1 MSTPARRAPTVTLS
15 WRSVP
20 ALAAALALGLGALA
34 AFRFLIRPL
43 ALLTIAITI
52 GEALIPL
59 VERLARRVPRALA
72 IGIVFFGVFLA
83 AGLLGWIVVPRLV
96 AQGQAFAERVPE
108 LVARARA
115 WLERLPWF
123 SGDQLAQY
131 LGPRLAQAGGLLVSL
146 PLQLFSLAADVL
158 VVVFLAIYWVAGVPA
173 LRRFVYSL
181 FPLEHRIGAAQV
193 FGDMARAMGGYVRGA
208 AINAVIMGA
217 LAWLGLSLI
226 GVDYAIVLGVLTML
240 GEPIPFLGPL
250 LAAIP
255 VVLIALLQS
264 PAKALLALGL
274 YVILQNVEGHLLTPN
289 IMRRETEVPQTLVI
303 FALLA
308 GGAVGGLLGVLV
320 ALPLAGAV
328 RVFLLR
334 VIAPAIRRR
343 VGAPPPDGV
352 TPAT

>member
-1 MSTPARRAPTVTLS
+1 MPARARRALPVTLS

-20 ALAAALALGLGALA
+20 ALAAALVLGLGTLA
-34 AFRFLIRPL
+34 AIHVLIRPL
-43 ALLTIAITI
+43 ALLTIAVTL
-52 GEALIPL
+52 GEALVPL
-59 VERLARRVPRALA
+59 VERLARRVPRGLA
-72 IGIVFFGVFLA
+72 IGLVYFAVFLVV
-83 AGLLGWIVVPRLV
+83 GLLGWIVVPRLV
-96 AQGQAFAERVPE
+96 AQGQTFAARVPD
-108 LVARARA
+108 LVERARA
-115 WLERLPWF
+115 ALERLPWF
-123 SGDQLAQY
+123 SGDQVVQY

-146 PLQLFSLAADVL
+146 PLQLLSLTAEVL
-158 VVVFLAIYWVAGVPA
+158 VVVFLSIYWVVGVPA
-173 LRRFVYSL
+173 LRRFAYSL
-181 FPLEHRIGAAQV
+181 FPPERRDGAARV
-193 FGDMARAMGGYVRGA
+193 SRDMARAMGGYVRGA

-226 GVDYAIVLGVLTML
+226 GVDYPIVLGVLTML

-255 VVLIALLQS
+255 VVLISLLQS
-264 PAKALLALGL
+264 PTKALLALGL

-328 RVFLLR
+328 RVFVLQVL
-334 VIAPAIRRR
+334 APAIRRR
-343 VGAPPPDGV
+343 VGASDPADAA
-352 TPAT
+352 TPE